1 MRGASSVICLP
12 RGPLPHLILLF
23 HFQEE
28 PKEEQ
33 TAMVPQAIPLRRC
46 RYCLVLVGDI
56 HTHPWE
62 ESGPN

>member
-1 MRGASSVICLP
+1 MPNSIIKPFS
-12 RGPLPHLILLF
+12 

-46 RYCLVLVGDI
+46 RYCLVLVSEALVGG
-56 HTHPWE
+56 T
-62 ESGPN
+62 GPS